1 MRVGTD
7 FITQQGIEQVT
18 TRDRTTGLVY
28 SRPGRISLV
37 TVEREVR
44 VYSLGVSDPMLR
56 FPATSSSA
64 PSSPV
69 SPPPSSL
76 PVSPAP
82 VIGLPEVL
90 LESLDW
96 KTGTLGHWSWYWNTR
111 HWDTGDQCSGGIEV
125 QLDSDGNIS
134 DCQVGDGNILDME

>member
-1 MRVGTD
+1 M
-7 FITQQGIEQVT
+7 
-18 TRDRTTGLVY
+18 
-28 SRPGRISLV
+28 
-37 TVEREVR
+37 TVVREVR
-44 VYSLGVSDPMLR
+44 VYSHEVSDPMLR

-82 VIGLPEVL
+82 VTGSPEVL
-90 LESLDW
+90 LESRDW
-96 KTGTLGHWSWYWNTR
+96 NTDWNTATLEHWGTR

-125 QLDSDGNIS
+125 WLDSDVSDGNI
-134 DCQVGDGNILDME
+134 